1 MSNRS
6 LFTSVM
12 LISSVVWSPFCLAGG
27 YIFAGEEN
35 GVDLIL
41 HPQGYTG
48 TGTALTVEVCI
59 DPDSLVPAGSLLT
72 DMEQA
77 VQNNIIIWN
86 QLQPIVGNS
95 ILGSAN
101 NIPSSE
107 IDFESVA
114 LHELGHCIG
123 LSHVNAASESGLTG
137 SDPNY
142 TKTTDGTN
150 NSFDISP
157 GIDGVRGTFDDVR
170 GDDINLHWF
179 RTDSND
185 PGELPLPLPVDA
197 STYDRDQSSLPLGD
211 LFIQNLDRTAAGT
224 MGYPSTFPIHTE
236 AVMQQGTYSDEAQRR
251 LTADGAATI
260 MLAMS
265 GADET
270 ADTADDYTLTLVY
283 GGISNASS
291 CDLNMRFTNQT
302 GLAFCSIHSA
312 FISSPQGT
320 IHARITSGYM
330 EFGVGINWFFN
341 QVPAIID
348 SCPSDTDDDTDDDGY
363 CNGAWFN
370 APKIGANDN
379 CPTMAN
385 LDQAD
390 TDGDGIGDACDQ
402 CAVTN
407 LLLAS
412 QTITGSKSY
421 TAENNITTGP
431 DFLIDSLGSISLT
444 AGGSVTLSYGTSVS
458 GELTVKLDPAP
469 CD

>member
-12 LISSVVWSPFCLAGG
+12 LISSVAWPPFCLAGG

-35 GVDLIL
+35 GVGLIL

-101 NIPSSE
+101 NISSSE

-137 SDPNY
+137 SDSNY
-142 TKTTDGTN
+142 TKTTDGIN
-150 NSFDISP
+150 DIFDISP

-265 GADET
+265 G
-270 ADTADDYTLTLVY
+270 
-283 GGISNASS
+283 
-291 CDLNMRFTNQT
+291 R
-302 GLAFCSIHSA
+302 
-312 FISSPQGT
+312 
-320 IHARITSGYM
+320 R
-330 EFGVGINWFFN
+330 
-341 QVPAIID
+341 
-348 SCPSDTDDDTDDDGY
+348 
-363 CNGAWFN
+363 
-370 APKIGANDN
+370 
-379 CPTMAN
+379 
-385 LDQAD
+385 
-390 TDGDGIGDACDQ
+390 
-402 CAVTN
+402 
-407 LLLAS
+407 
-412 QTITGSKSY
+412 
-421 TAENNITTGP
+421 
-431 DFLIDSLGSISLT
+431 
-444 AGGSVTLSYGTSVS
+444 
-458 GELTVKLDPAP
+458 
-469 CD
+469 